1 MAYAPASVTTASAQ
15 LAHLKAIHYRKE
27 AMDRLVAKNR
37 FHEICDKD
45 QHELQNGRTVV
56 WFRYGNTAALTTT
69 TSEGTVGT
77 PQGPFST
84 RQLEAT
90 LSQYSAFIVLSDFL
104 VETAIDPIVENH
116 ARLLGEQAGKTVD
129 NITRAVIDDEF
140 ISSSAAPGQ
149 SAVAT
154 YAKVADLRK
163 SRHTLQALEVE
174 PFENGMFT
182 VYMHPYVS
190 YDLVNDPDA
199 NGLAD
204 IVKHTDPK
212 GSPLFKYEDRGR
224 LTEVAGCKVIEVT
237 NVKVTGSNYRTYVFG
252 KGAVGCV
259 DLAGKGP
266 SRITDPKKERFS
278 VSVIRPKGNELADP
292 EGNIGGAVSY
302 NFKTTTIIKEGPS
315 GIGGSYRYRM
325 IDFPS
330 SIA

>member
-1 MAYAPASVTTASAQ
+1 MAYAPSSVTTASAQ

-56 WFRYGNTAALTTT
+56 WFRYGPTAALTST

-140 ISSSAAPGQ
+140 VSSSVAPGQ

-154 YAKVADLRK
+154 YMKVADLRK
-163 SRHTLQALEVE
+163 ARHTLISLEVE
-174 PFENGMFT
+174 PFMNDMFP
-182 VYMHPYVS
+182 VFMHPYVS

-204 IVKHTDPK
+204 IVKHTNPQA
-212 GSPLFKYEDRGR
+212 SPLIKYSEGR
-224 LTEVAGCKVIEVT
+224 LVEVAGCKVIEVT

-252 KGAVGCV
+252 KGAIGSV
-259 DLAGKGP
+259 DLAGRGP
-266 SRITDPKKERFS
+266 SRITDPKKERFAIN
-278 VSVIRPKGNELADP
+278 VIRPKGNELADP

-302 NFKTTTIIKEGPS
+302 NFKTTTIVKEGPS

-325 IDFPS
+325 IDTPS